1 MWRVGVAQSVWLVQ
15 GRDERITDLESQ
27 HLFQQQ
33 ETIAKDEQLDTLQM
47 QCSKNQKEFIVRD
60 ESVMDLKR
68 QLLNAQK
75 WRTSQDDQIKE
86 IEDQCSD
93 QRREIATRDDQL
105 HEMEQRLV
113 KTQKQAKTHGVC
125 RHAHAV
131 ARCVAPTAVI
141 LVFMVLNG
149 DSVVCLWLSMELI
162 KGTQDLKMSPHA
174 DSQIL
179 SCCLWLCLA
188 VIFSFVTISLCTNLA
203 LAKQP
208 TNLTRPLFQTTGA

>member
-1 MWRVGVAQSVWLVQ
+1 MAESVCLLQ
-15 GRDERITDLESQ
+15 ARDERIADLERQ

-33 ETIAKDEQLDTLQM
+33 ETIAKDEQLETLQI

-105 HEMEQRLV
+105 HEMEHRLV
-113 KTQKQAKTHGVC
+113 KSQKQAKTHGVC

-131 ARCVAPTAVI
+131 ARCVAPTSVI
-141 LVFMVLNG
+141 LLFIVLNG
-149 DSVVCLWLSMELI
+149 DSVVCLWL
-162 KGTQDLKMSPHA
+162 
-174 DSQIL
+174 
-179 SCCLWLCLA
+179 CLA
-188 VIFSFVTISLCTNLA
+188 VIIFIRSISLWMNLA
-203 LAKQP
+203 LAEQP
-208 TNLTRPLFQTTGA
+208 ANLTRPSF